1 MVKKLAFY
9 VLMLLLLVSPPAAAA
24 EGRAPS
30 TQKQPN
36 IDEIAIDQFV
46 QAQLVK
52 AQSPGAAVVV
62 VSGDQV
68 VYTKGFGL
76 ADSASGIPATNTT
89 LFELGSTSKAFTGL
103 ALLELEREN
112 ALSLDDPVT
121 RYIPWL
127 SLTYQGQPV
136 KVTLAQLLHHTSG
149 VPFASLASIPISS
162 EEQALELTVRAL
174 SGTALDAP
182 PGDKYQYATINYD
195 VLGLVIQE
203 VSGMSYEAYMSG
215 LLQRLGMNNTV
226 PAAQLK
232 DPQRLARGYKI
243 GFGSPRLYEAPNYRG
258 NTPAGYLVSSADD
271 IGQWLLLQLGM
282 KSISEAGRIIIERS
296 HMPDTS
302 VGPDANG
309 TYYAS
314 GWFVTPDGKE
324 LSHQGSNPNF
334 SSYFIMRPQEQL
346 GVGVLANINSAYT
359 FHIGQGLM
367 SLLRE
372 QELPPAE
379 ADFYPLL
386 DRIAMIAL
394 SLISVFMII
403 LAGKAIGIPGQL
415 RRQRRTFVPPKGRRL
430 IGLGAALVLT
440 GACLWGIGLLL
451 KTAFAGLPL
460 AVVAVWSPVTI
471 IWLVYALYLFVGI
484 VFLFFLA
491 VWLFPSVK
499 RRSGPILPAS
509 AEEVI

>member
-1 MVKKLAFY
+1 MVKKLVFY
-9 VLMLLLLVSPPAAAA
+9 VLMILLLVSPPAAAA
-24 EGRAPS
+24 EGGAPS

-76 ADSASGIPATNTT
+76 ADSALGIPATNTT

-103 ALLELEREN
+103 ALLELERED

-127 SLTYQGQPV
+127 SLIYQGQPA

-203 VSGMSYEAYMSG
+203 VSGMSYEDYMSG

-243 GFGSPRLYEAPNYRG
+243 GFGSPRLYEAPDYRG
-258 NTPAGYLVSSADD
+258 NTPAGYLISSADD
-271 IGQWLLLQLGM
+271 IGQWLLLQLGT
-282 KSISEAGRIIIERS
+282 KSISEPDRIIIERS
-296 HMPDTS
+296 HIPDTS

-324 LSHQGSNPNF
+324 LLHQGSNPNF
-334 SSYFIMRPQEQL
+334 SSYFIIRPQEQL

-372 QELPPAE
+372 QELPPPE
-379 ADFYPLL
+379 ADFYPQL
-386 DRIAMIAL
+386 DRIAMISL
-394 SLISVFMII
+394 SLISIFMIV

-415 RRQRRTFVPPKGRRL
+415 RRQRRIFVPPQGRRL

-440 GACLWGIGLLL
+440 GVCLWGIGLLL
-451 KTAFAGLPL
+451 EAAFAGLPL
-460 AVVAVWSPVTI
+460 AVVAVWSPSTI

-484 VFLFFLA
+484 AFLFFLA

-499 RRSGPILPAS
+499 RRSGLILPAP

>member
-1 MVKKLAFY
+1 MVKKLVFY
-9 VLMLLLLVSPPAAAA
+9 VLMMLLLVSPPAAAA
-24 EGRAPS
+24 EGGAPS
-30 TQKQPN
+30 PPRQPN
-36 IDEIAIDQFV
+36 IDTIAIDQFV
-46 QAQLVK
+46 QDQLVK

-62 VSGDQV
+62 VSGDRV
-68 VYTKGFGL
+68 VYTKGFGQ
-76 ADSASGIPATNTT
+76 ADRAAGIPATSTT

-103 ALLELEREN
+103 ALLELERDN

-127 SLTYQGQPV
+127 SLTYQGQPA
-136 KVTLAQLLHHTSG
+136 KVTLGHLLHHTSG

-162 EEQALELTVRAL
+162 GEQALEQTVQAL
-174 SGTALDAP
+174 SGTELSGQ
-182 PGDKYQYATINYD
+182 PGNKYEYATINYD

-215 LLQRLGMNNTV
+215 MLQRFGMSNTV
-226 PAAQLK
+226 TAAQLNN
-232 DPQRLARGYKI
+232 PQMLARGYKI
-243 GFGSPRLYEAPNYRG
+243 GFGSPRLYEAPVYRG

-271 IGQWLLLQLGM
+271 IGQWLLLQLGTR
-282 KSISEAGRIIIERS
+282 SISEAQRNIIERS

-302 VGPDANG
+302 VGPDASG
-309 TYYAS
+309 AYYAA
-314 GWFVTPDGKE
+314 GWFVTADGKE

-372 QELPPAE
+372 QELPPAA
-379 ADFYPLL
+379 ADFYPQL
-386 DRIAMIAL
+386 DRISMIVL
-394 SLISVFMII
+394 SLIGVFM
-403 LAGKAIGIPGQL
+403 LMMAGKTIGIPGQI
-415 RRQRRTFVPPKGRRL
+415 RRQRRIFVPPKGRRL
-430 IGLGAALVLT
+430 VGLGAALLLT
-440 GACLWGIGLLL
+440 GTSLWGIGLLL
-451 KTAFAGLPL
+451 EAAFAGLPL
-460 AVVAVWSPVTI
+460 AVVAVWSPVTV
-471 IWLVYALYLFVGI
+471 IWLVYALYLFVGMA
-484 VFLFFLA
+484 FLFFLA

-499 RRSGPILPAS
+499 RRCGPVLPAS

>member
-1 MVKKLAFY
+1 M
-9 VLMLLLLVSPPAAAA
+9 LLLVSSSAAVA
-24 EGRAPS
+24 EGGAPS
-30 TQKQPN
+30 THRQPN
-36 IDEIAIDQFV
+36 IDEDAFDQFV

-52 AQSPGAAVVV
+52 AQSPGAAVVI

-76 ADSASGIPATNTT
+76 ADRASGIPATSTT
-89 LFELGSTSKAFTGL
+89 IFELGSTSKAFTGL
-103 ALLELEREN
+103 ALLELEYEDK
-112 ALSLDDPVT
+112 LSIDDPVT

-127 SLTYQGQPV
+127 SLTYQGQPAE
-136 KVTLAQLLHHTSG
+136 VTLAQLLHHTSG

-162 EEQALELTVRAL
+162 EEQALEQTVRAL
-174 SGTALDAP
+174 SGTALDTP

-232 DPQRLARGYKI
+232 DPQRLARGYKV
-243 GFGSPRLYEAPNYRG
+243 GFGSPHVYEAPEYRG
-258 NTPAGYLVSSADD
+258 NTPAGNLVSSAED
-271 IGQWLLLQLGM
+271 IGQWLLLQLGT
-282 KSISEAGRIIIERS
+282 KSISEANRNIIERS

-302 VGPDANG
+302 VGSDVNG
-309 TYYAS
+309 NYYAS
-314 GWFVTPDGKE
+314 GWFVTTDGKE
-324 LSHQGSNPNF
+324 LWHQGSNPNF
-334 SSYFIMRPQEQL
+334 SSYFIMSPQERL

-367 SLLRE
+367 SLLQE
-372 QELPPAE
+372 QEPPPAE
-379 ADFYPLL
+379 ADFYPQL
-386 DRIAMIAL
+386 DRIAMISL
-394 SLISVFMII
+394 SVISVFMII

-415 RRQRRTFVPPKGRRL
+415 RRQRRIYVPPKGRRL
-430 IGLGAALVLT
+430 IGLGTALVLT
-440 GACLWGIGLLL
+440 GACVWGIGLLL
-451 KTAFAGLPL
+451 KVAFVGLPL
-460 AVVAVWSPVTI
+460 GVVAVWAPVSI

-484 VFLFFLA
+484 AFLFFLT

-499 RRSGPILPAS
+499 RRSGPILPAP